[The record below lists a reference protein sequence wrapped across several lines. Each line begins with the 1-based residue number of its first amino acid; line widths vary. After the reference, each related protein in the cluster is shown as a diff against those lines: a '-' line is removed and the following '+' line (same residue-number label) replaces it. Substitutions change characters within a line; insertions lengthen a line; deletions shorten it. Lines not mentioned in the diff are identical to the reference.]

1 MFTLLQNLLCL
12 QGCGESSYRWQRR
25 GGFTY
30 SDDAGVEFR
39 HAQPRLL
46 KALVTANIYDMDAE
60 DKLKVLVALCTQLI
74 TYATARDYVE
84 DGFDQ

>member
-1 MFTLLQNLLCL
+1 MFTAKLLCL

-39 HAQPRLL
+39 HAEPRLL
-46 KALVTANIYDMDAE
+46 KALVTGNIYDMGAE
-60 DKLKVLVALCTQLI
+60 EKLKVLVALCTQLI

>member
-1 MFTLLQNLLCL
+1 MLSHSCYFTVLL
-12 QGCGESSYRWQRR
+12 GCGESSYRWQRR

-30 SDDAGVEFR
+30 CDDAGVEFR
-39 HAQPRLL
+39 HDAPHIL
-46 KALVTANIYDMDAE
+46 KALVTGNVYDMGAE

-84 DGFDQ
+84 EGFEQ